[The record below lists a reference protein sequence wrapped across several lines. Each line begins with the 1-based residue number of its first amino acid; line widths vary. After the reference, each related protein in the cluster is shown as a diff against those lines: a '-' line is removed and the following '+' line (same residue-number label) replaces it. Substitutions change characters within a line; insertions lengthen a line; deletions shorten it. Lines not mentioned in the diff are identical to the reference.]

1 MVIANANAASM
12 KVSSRVIAMPR
23 KRNPP
28 SRGSASKSGG
38 KPDVISCARSFIWLA
53 ILPQSS
59 VVREADS
66 FPAGTRQFYDLGHS
80 SAVITRQG
88 IQRMLS
94 CLVPGALLFLS
105 SMVLSSAATLDD
117 LKQLEIT
124 CFVPSYLTKGLR
136 LQNVEV
142 TYDEIQENED
152 QNHPLP
158 LYSIQYGNGWNAT
171 FTIESAREGIGD
183 RNIMAD
189 EENAE
194 ETEIKSP
201 FGPMYLIYRP
211 KGKDGRKNEII
222 ANWVS
227 DPNMNDE
234 KGKGPDSHPV
244 LGRFHGFSAT
254 GITVAEFT
262 KIIQSLHPIGSE
274 KAHTSTL
281 TANASPAEKSA
292 LKIHPKV
299 FNMIDCWISDS
310 ETPVATE
317 INLNAVEKNGNQF
330 NEDGLKQD
338 GEWLSYS
345 LPDTG
350 GFMRYR
356 VLEVK
361 GNHYKIEYQE
371 NGGGTLTTAS
381 TIEFE
386 IEKRHI
392 RRNGSP
398 MSIRVLRVSSYTQK

>member
-1 MVIANANAASM
+1 
-12 KVSSRVIAMPR
+12 
-23 KRNPP
+23 
-28 SRGSASKSGG
+28 
-38 KPDVISCARSFIWLA
+38 
-53 ILPQSS
+53 
-59 VVREADS
+59 
-66 FPAGTRQFYDLGHS
+66 
-80 SAVITRQG
+80 
-88 IQRMLS
+88 MLS
-94 CLVPGALLFLS
+94 CIFPTALLFLS
-105 SMVLSSAATLDD
+105 PIAVSSAATLED

-124 CFVPSYLTKGLR
+124 CYVPSYLTRGLL
-136 LQNVEV
+136 LQNVEI

-201 FGPMYLIYRP
+201 FGPMDLIYRP
-211 KGKDGRKNEII
+211 KGKDGRKAEII

-227 DPNMNDE
+227 DHNMNDE
-234 KGKGPDSHPV
+234 KGRGPDSHPV

-254 GITVAEFT
+254 GITLAEFT
-262 KIIQSLHPIGSE
+262 KIIQSLHPIGGDKSHTPIVTA
-274 KAHTSTL
+274 KAP
-281 TANASPAEKSA
+281 PAEKSS

-299 FNMIDCWISDS
+299 FNMIDSWVSDS

-330 NEDGLKQD
+330 NEEGLRQED
-338 GEWLSYS
+338 DWLIYS
-345 LPDTG
+345 VPDTG

-356 VLEVK
+356 VLETK
-361 GNHYKIEYQE
+361 GNHYKVEYQE

-381 TIEFE
+381 TIEFD
-386 IEKRHI
+386 IDKRHI

-398 MSIRVLRVSSYTQK
+398 MTIRVLRVSSYNQK